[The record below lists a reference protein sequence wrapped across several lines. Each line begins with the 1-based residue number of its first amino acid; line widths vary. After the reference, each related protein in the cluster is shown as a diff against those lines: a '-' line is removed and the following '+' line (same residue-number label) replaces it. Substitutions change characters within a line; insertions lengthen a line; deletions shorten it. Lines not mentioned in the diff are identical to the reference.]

1 MEAILRGTFIE
12 KTVTVAA
19 STVLKEDT
27 VLGEITAT
35 HKLQAYKSDAK
46 DGSETP
52 CYVLPCELKNDDATA
67 AKDFKN
73 VRVLAY
79 GDVDAGKLKLA
90 KSEDTVAAITTT
102 LKNNG
107 ILALNIQDG
116 IGV

>member
-1 MEAILRGTFIE
+1 MEAIIRGTFIE
-12 KTVTVAA
+12 KTVTVEA

-27 VLGEITAT
+27 VLGEVTAT
-35 HKLQAYKSDAK
+35 QNLRAYKSDAN
-46 DGSETP
+46 DGSEEP
-52 CYVLPCELKNDDATA
+52 CYILPCELKNDDADS
-67 AKDFKN
+67 AKEFKN

-90 KSEDTVAAITTT
+90 KSDDAVAAITTK